1 MTNVHVSIVVS
12 HIANIILI
20 YLLLILSS
28 VKPRDN
34 SEVEQM
40 RFDLFGNG
48 TGTLN
53 VTSTDRDAISFSGRI
68 EKLSE

>member
-1 MTNVHVSIVVS
+1 M
-12 HIANIILI
+12 
-20 YLLLILSS
+20 ILSS

-48 TGTLN
+48 TATLN